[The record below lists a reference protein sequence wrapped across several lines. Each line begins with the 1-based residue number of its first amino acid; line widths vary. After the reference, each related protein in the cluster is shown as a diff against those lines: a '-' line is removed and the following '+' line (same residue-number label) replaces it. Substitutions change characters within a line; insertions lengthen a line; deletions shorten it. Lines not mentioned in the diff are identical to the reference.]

1 MNTVTTIA
9 ELRAELDSARTSGRS
24 VGVVPTMGALHEGHL
39 SLIDRC
45 VAECDMTVVTIF
57 VNPTQFRPGEDLDAY
72 PRRLADDTALAS
84 ERGAD
89 LLFTPTVKE
98 IYPHGFATSVAVRGL
113 TERLCG
119 DAKRRGHEHFDG
131 VTTVVAKLFNI
142 VQPDRAYFGQ
152 KDAQQVAVI
161 RRMAADLDF
170 RVRIETCPTVRE
182 ADGLALSSRNSYLSA
197 EQRERAT
204 ALIEALRA
212 AQTELS
218 DGVRDTAALTQAA
231 LRRLTDALAADDVVE
246 YFEIVDPDT
255 LETVE
260 AMDRPA
266 LAAVAARVGTTRL
279 IDNLLLEP
287 KTDRPSVIPNTN
299 PIPQGAAI

>member
-1 MNTVTTIA
+1 MNTVTSIA
-9 ELRAELDSARTSGRS
+9 ELRAELDAARAAGLG

-39 SLIDRC
+39 SLIDRS
-45 VAECDMTVVTIF
+45 VAECDLTVVTVF

-89 LLFTPTVKE
+89 LLFVPAVEE
-98 IYPHGFATSVAVRGL
+98 IYPPGFATSVAVRGI

-119 DAKRRGHEHFDG
+119 DATRRGHEHFDG

-152 KDAQQVAVI
+152 KDAQQVAAI
-161 RRMAADLDF
+161 RRMVADLNF

-182 ADGLALSSRNSYLSA
+182 ADGLALSSRNAYLSA
-197 EQRERAT
+197 DQRERAT
-204 ALIEALRA
+204 ALVDALRA
-212 AQTELS
+212 TQSELS
-218 DGVRDTAALTQAA
+218 DGVRDGATLTQSA
-231 LRRLTDALAADDVVE
+231 LRRLADRLAPDDTVE
-246 YFEIVDPDT
+246 YFEIVDPCS

-260 AMDRPA
+260 SVDRPA
-266 LAAVAARVGTTRL
+266 LAVVAARVGSTRL
-279 IDNLLLEP
+279 IDNFPLEP
-287 KTDRPSVIPNTN
+287 KTDRPSAIPTTN

>member
-1 MNTVTTIA
+1 MNTVTSIA
-9 ELRAELDSARTSGRS
+9 ELRAELDAARALGRS
-24 VGVVPTMGALHEGHL
+24 VGVVPTMGALHDGHL

-45 VAECDMTVVTIF
+45 VAECDVTVLTVF
-57 VNPTQFRPGEDLDAY
+57 VNPTQFRPGEDLEAY
-72 PRRLADDTALAS
+72 PRRLTDDAALAS
-84 ERGAD
+84 ERGAN
-89 LLFTPTVKE
+89 LIFAPSVEE
-98 IYPHGFATSVAVRGL
+98 IYPRGFSTSVAVRGI

-119 DAKRRGHEHFDG
+119 DAARRGHEHFDG

-142 VQPDRAYFGQ
+142 IQPDRAYFGQ

-161 RRMAADLDF
+161 RRMATDLDF

-182 ADGLALSSRNSYLSA
+182 ADGLALSSRNSYLSD
-197 EQRERAT
+197 EQRERAA
-204 ALIEALRA
+204 ALVETLRA

-218 DGVRDTAALTQAA
+218 DGVRDAATLTQTA
-231 LRRLTDALAADDVVE
+231 LRRLTGALAADDDVE

-255 LETVE
+255 LAAVE
-260 AMDRPA
+260 SVDRTA

-287 KTDRPSVIPNTN
+287 KMDRPSEIPTTN